1 MALAPLS
8 FSAKS
13 NQTPESPISYYME
26 QAIEN
31 PSLISLAAG
40 LVDTA
45 SLPVEPVAA
54 AVERI
59 MADPQT
65 ARAALQYGTTQGN
78 LPLREKV
85 LRHVCTLDGT
95 SPERINVGPG
105 EVTITT
111 GSQQLLYLLT
121 EILLDPG
128 DIVITE
134 APSYFVYHSVLLG
147 SGVRVCKVP
156 MDDQGM
162 RTDELARLLE
172 RLDRAG
178 ELPRVKLI
186 YTVDYFQNPTGLTL
200 SLARRRELMEIVQ
213 RYRSRQRILVLEDAA
228 YRELRFEGDDFP
240 SIKSLDERNEFV
252 IYAGTFS
259 KPCSPGLK
267 TGYALMPAELI
278 EPLTRL
284 KGNHD
289 FGSNNFSQFILNALL
304 ESGEYHQHARQLERI
319 YRRKRDAMLNALQ
332 REFGDLPGTRWTHPR
347 GGMFVWL
354 TLPSDV
360 NTGPGGRLI
369 QAAIDEGMLYIPG
382 EFGHVG
388 ENGPTPTNEIR
399 LSYGDASLEQIEEG
413 IRRLRRAVG
422 RVRDESR
429 PTEPR
434 RGELRK
440 LRSGEMQKPRED
452 VIIGR

>member
-8 FSAKS
+8 FSVKS
-13 NQTPESPISYYME
+13 VQTPESPISFYME

-31 PSLISLAAG
+31 PTLISLAAG

-45 SLPVEPVAA
+45 SLPVTPVRHALD
-54 AVERI
+54 RI
-59 MADPQT
+59 MADPGT
-65 ARAALQYGTTQGN
+65 AKAALQYGTTQGY

-85 LRHVCTLDGT
+85 LKHVCDLDGT
-95 SPERINVGPG
+95 SPEHINVGTD
-105 EVTITT
+105 EVAITT

-134 APSYFVYHSVLLG
+134 APSYFVYHSVLQG

-178 ELPRVKLI
+178 ELSRVKLI

-200 SLARRRELMEIVQ
+200 SPVRRRELMEIVQ
-213 RYRSRQRILVLEDAA
+213 SYRQRQRILILEDAA
-228 YRELRFEGDDFP
+228 YRELRFEGDDHP

-267 TGYALMPAELI
+267 TGYTLMPTELI

-289 FGSNNFSQFILNALL
+289 FGSNNFAQYILNALL
-304 ESGEYHQHARQLERI
+304 ESGEYHEHAVQLQQI
-319 YRRKRDAMLNALQ
+319 YRQKRDAMIRALQ
-332 REFGDLPGTRWTHPR
+332 CEFGSLAGARWTNPR
-347 GGMFVWL
+347 GGMFVWV

-360 NTGPGGRLI
+360 NTGPGGALI
-369 QAAIDEGMLYIPG
+369 QAAIDAGVLYIPG

-388 ENGPTPTNEIR
+388 ENGPTPTNEVR
-399 LSYGDASLEQIEEG
+399 LSYGDATIGQIEEG
-413 IRRLRRAVG
+413 VRRLRAAVNG
-422 RVRDESR
+422 VRGLKSKA
-429 PTEPR
+429 
-434 RGELRK
+434 EL
-440 LRSGEMQKPRED
+440 
-452 VIIGR
+452 VVV

>member
-1 MALAPLS
+1 MSLAPLS
-8 FSAKS
+8 YSAKS
-13 NQTPESPISYYME
+13 AQTPESPISYYME

-31 PSLISLAAG
+31 PTLISLAAG
-40 LVDTA
+40 LVDSA
-45 SLPVEPVAA
+45 SLPVEPVRR

-59 MADPQT
+59 MSDPRT
-65 ARAALQYGTTQGN
+65 ARAALQYGTTQGY

-85 LRHVCTLDGT
+85 LKHVCDLDGT
-95 SPERINVGPG
+95 SPEQINVGTG
-105 EVTITT
+105 EVAITT

-147 SGVRVCKVP
+147 SGVRVCKVA

-162 RTDELARLLE
+162 RTDELARLLD

-178 ELPRVKLI
+178 ELSRVKLI
-186 YTVDYFQNPTGLTL
+186 YSVDYFQNPSGLTL
-200 SLARRRELMEIVQ
+200 TPSRRRELMEIVQ
-213 RYRSRQRILVLEDAA
+213 SFRQRQRILVLEDAA

-267 TGYALMPAELI
+267 TGYTLMPAELI

-289 FGSNNFSQFILNALL
+289 FGSNNLAQFILNELL
-304 ESGEYHQHARQLERI
+304 ETGEYRTHARHLEQV
-319 YRRKRDAMLNALQ
+319 YCQKRDAMIRALQ
-332 REFGDLPGTRWTHPR
+332 REFGDLPGSRWTNPR

-360 NTGPGGRLI
+360 NTGPGGHLTR
-369 QAAIDEGMLYIPG
+369 AAIDEGVLYIPG
-382 EFGHVG
+382 EFGYVG
-388 ENGPTPTNEIR
+388 ENGPTPTNEMR
-399 LSYGDASLEQIEEG
+399 LSYGDASIVQIEEG
-413 IRRLRRAVG
+413 VRRLRAAVDA
-422 RVRDESR
+422 VRGAKREA
-429 PTEPR
+429 
-434 RGELRK
+434 ELA
-440 LRSGEMQKPRED
+440 G
-452 VIIGR
+452 V

>member
-8 FSAKS
+8 FSTKS
-13 NQTPESPISYYME
+13 NRTPESPISYYME

-31 PSLISLAAG
+31 PTLISLAAG

-45 SLPVEPVAA
+45 SLPVDPVAR
-54 AVERI
+54 AVESVL
-59 MADPQT
+59 ADPRT
-65 ARAALQYGTTQGN
+65 AKAALQYGTTQGY

-85 LRHVCTLDGT
+85 LAHVCALDGT
-95 SPERINVGPG
+95 KPERIQVTPG
-105 EVTITT
+105 EVAITT

-147 SGVRVCKVP
+147 NGVRVCKVP
-156 MDDQGM
+156 MDDEGM

-178 ELPRVKLI
+178 ELNRVKLI

-200 SLARRRELMEIVQ
+200 SPPRRRALMDIVRGYQ
-213 RYRSRQRILVLEDAA
+213 QRQRILVLEDAA
-228 YRELRFEGDDFP
+228 YRELRFEGENYP
-240 SIKSLDERNEFV
+240 SLKSLDTHNQFV

-259 KPCSPGLK
+259 KPCAPGLK

-289 FGSNNFSQFILNALL
+289 FGSNNFSQYLLNALM
-304 ESGEYHQHARQLERI
+304 ENGEYHTHARQLQQV
-319 YRRKRDAMLNALQ
+319 YRKKRDAMLEALQ
-332 REFGDLPGTRWTHPR
+332 SEFADLPGARWTHPR

-369 QAAIDEGMLYIPG
+369 QAAIDAGVLYIPG

-388 ENGPTPTNEIR
+388 ENGPTLTHEIR
-399 LSYGDASLEQIEEG
+399 LSYGDATLEQIEEG
-413 IRRLRRAVG
+413 VRRLRTAVAE
-422 RVRDESR
+422 VRQPR
-429 PTEPR
+429 FAAEPV
-434 RGELRK
+434 
-440 LRSGEMQKPRED
+440 S
-452 VIIGR
+452 V